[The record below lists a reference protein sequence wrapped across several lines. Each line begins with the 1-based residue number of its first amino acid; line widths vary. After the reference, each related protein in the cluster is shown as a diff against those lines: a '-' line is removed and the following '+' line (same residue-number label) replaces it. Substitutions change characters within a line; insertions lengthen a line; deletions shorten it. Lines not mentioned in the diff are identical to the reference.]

1 MAEVTSDDVYFLTS
15 KSSFRFPI
23 VPPPLKNH
31 GNYVMS
37 ISKLVRWLGEKV
49 EEKGAFIIPELGGRE
64 LLFEGDVKKRAR
76 WRQRAERAEALLEVQ
91 KNIAALLGTP
101 PESETS

>member
-1 MAEVTSDDVYFLTS
+1 VARGTRSGGVGRSGEEAGL
-15 KSSFRFPI
+15 
-23 VPPPLKNH
+23 VPRVPDP
-31 GNYVMS
+31 
-37 ISKLVRWLGEKV
+37 REKR
-49 EEKGAFIIPELGGRE
+49 ITELERE
-64 LLFEGDVKKRAR
+64 NAR